1 MIPRITNYVLAIMLA
16 VVVFQAW
23 RIKNIK
29 SDKQILEIQ
38 LQMAA
43 DANTDNTDTIYK
55 LEQANNQCVTDK
67 AANSKAAETNLVKHQ
82 RRIVSIGNAYDQI
95 KQDYEKLK
103 GVQVGT
109 RCAVMRIDDDI
120 IERLQAAHNLQ
131 NTDG

>member
-1 MIPRITNYVLAIMLA
+1 MIAKITNYALAALLL
-16 VVVFQAW
+16 VVAW
-23 RIKNIK
+23 QGYRIKIVK
-29 SDKQILEIQ
+29 ADRTRLEIQ
-38 LQMAA
+38 LEIAHSS
-43 DANTDNTDTIYK
+43 NTDNISTIHK
-55 LEQANNQCVTDK
+55 LEKANNQCASDR
-67 AANSKAAETNLVKHQ
+67 AANSKAAETNLEYHQ
-82 RRIVSIGNAYDQI
+82 KRVVSIGNAYDQI